1 MKSDLHLFG
10 KLNSNSLA
18 IKYLLEKKNLVF
30 ICGHYEGFDSRIN
43 YYIDEK
49 ISLGNFISLGG
60 EIPSLMIT
68 DCLIRAIPG
77 VIKKESYELETYS
90 ENNTFMFDF
99 DSYTRPKEL
108 DNLKVPEILLS
119 GNHEKIID

>member
-1 MKSDLHLFG
+1 
-10 KLNSNSLA
+10 
-18 IKYLLEKKNLVF
+18 
-30 ICGHYEGFDSRIN
+30 
-43 YYIDEK
+43 
-49 ISLGNFISLGG
+49 
-60 EIPSLMIT
+60 MIT

-99 DSYTRPKEL
+99 DSYTRPKEF

-119 GNHEKIID
+119 GNHEKIIDWRNKNMKEKYNNYKNKI